1 MIARRLI
8 LNGAFALAALVTMPP
23 ARAANV
29 VAFDQAAFETAKSA
43 NKSVLVEVTAP
54 WCPTCKAQKQV
65 LGELF
70 AKPEFAN
77 LTVFE
82 VDFDS
87 RKDVLR
93 TLDVRQQSTL
103 IAYKGKQEK
112 ARSTGETGPAA
123 LAALLAKTR

>member
-8 LNGAFALAALVTMPP
+8 LNGAFALAALAMLPL

-43 NKSVLVEVTAP
+43 DKSILVEVTAP

-65 LGELF
+65 LAELF
-70 AKPEFAN
+70 AKPEFAD

-93 TLDVRQQSTL
+93 ALDVRQQSTL
-103 IAYKGKQEK
+103 IAFKGKKES

>member
-8 LNGAFALAALVTMPP
+8 LNGAFALAGLLLMAP
-23 ARAANV
+23 ARAADV
-29 VAFDQAAFETAKSA
+29 VAFDQAVFDAAKSA
-43 NKSVLVEVTAP
+43 DKSVLVEVTAP

-65 LGELF
+65 LEELF
-70 AKPEFAN
+70 AKPEFAD

-93 TLDVRQQSTL
+93 ALDARQQSTL
-103 IAYKGKQEK
+103 IAYKGKAEK

>member
-8 LNGAFALAALVTMPP
+8 LNGAFAFAALAMMPP
-23 ARAANV
+23 ARAATV
-29 VAFDQAAFETAKSA
+29 VAFDQAAFEAAKSA
-43 NKSVLVEVTAP
+43 DKSILVEVTAP

-65 LGELF
+65 LAELF
-70 AKPEFAN
+70 VKPEFTD

-93 TLDVRQQSTL
+93 ALDVRQQSTL
-103 IAYKGKQEK
+103 IAFKGKAEK
-112 ARSTGETGPAA
+112 ARSTGETKPAA